1 MTRNLAT
8 YFVAALTAFAATT
21 SANAAAADLIIL
33 ESNVSSL
40 AAGSVVSESQAVTL
54 AGSARLV
61 MIAPDGTTRS
71 VPGQVANFLDG
82 LLRRNA
88 TRGMMA
94 STGITNIWVEKFSWQ
109 ILPRE
114 EARAQAG
121 LAN

>member
-40 AAGSVVSESQAVTL
+40 AAGSVVSESKAVTL

-71 VPGQVANFLDG
+71 VRGPYSGPLGSAGSEAPGALER
-82 LLRRNA
+82 L
-88 TRGMMA
+88 TTERGDSNHVVGA
-94 STGITNIWVEKFSWQ
+94 IRAPSW
-109 ILPRE
+109 E
-114 EARAQAG
+114 
-121 LAN
+121 N